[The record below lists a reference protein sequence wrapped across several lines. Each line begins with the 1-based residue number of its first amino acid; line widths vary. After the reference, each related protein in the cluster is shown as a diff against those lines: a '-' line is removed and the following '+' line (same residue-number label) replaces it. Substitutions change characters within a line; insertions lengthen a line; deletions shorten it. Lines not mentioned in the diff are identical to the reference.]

1 MSDIRTNGKQIYQL
15 TSASALKDTDLFVI
29 SSADRLT
36 RSITLSQL
44 REAINGDRYSN
55 DKITELLDELK
66 LQIKNITD
74 SLSEY
79 DNNLSEFR
87 NEFNT
92 QLQSLR
98 TSYISDL
105 NNTKSEINT
114 RITILEND
122 MFEEFESVKDIIS
135 ELTKNTNNKF
145 TEYNNNLTSVN
156 TSLQQRITELDT
168 RLTELIDGLILYG
181 PSIPTSLSTGK
192 VYLQY
197 F

>member
-1 MSDIRTNGKQIYQL
+1 MSENGKLIYQL